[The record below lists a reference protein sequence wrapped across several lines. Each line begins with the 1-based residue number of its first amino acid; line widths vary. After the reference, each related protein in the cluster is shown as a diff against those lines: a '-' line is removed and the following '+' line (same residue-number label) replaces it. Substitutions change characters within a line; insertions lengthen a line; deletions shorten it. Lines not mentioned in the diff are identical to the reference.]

1 MLSFFILK
9 LCYCHIPT
17 FNKICG
23 KNMYMPHSFSLN
35 NTYCLSNQH
44 SNHPSRCLSVRL
56 SLCILYFQLLL
67 LNVVHFVTNTCNQE
81 PAANTTSISP
91 QLFLPPKQPLQ
102 YMKFF
107 VLYPFSTTKFVI
119 MSLFQAYP
127 YIFYFSY
134 SFLVFHFYA
143 SLVHDDIHILMQQN
157 VGHCFNVLHIVVSF
171 CI

>member
-1 MLSFFILK
+1 
-9 LCYCHIPT
+9 
-17 FNKICG
+17 
-23 KNMYMPHSFSLN
+23 MPHSFSLN

-91 QLFLPPKQPLQ
+91 QLFFFLPPKQPLQ

-127 YIFYFSY
+127 YFFIFHTHFSFFIFMHHQY
-134 SFLVFHFYA
+134 TMISIYLCNKMLAIVLMCCILLFLFAYDEKYEQKGRQRRSF
-143 SLVHDDIHILMQQN
+143 
-157 VGHCFNVLHIVVSF
+157 
-171 CI
+171 